1 MYDNWSL
8 KNFVDCQKRLFT
20 ESKPIKQLR
29 FNSVCNTI
37 LIPTTQDYRN
47 VGIELWIHT
56 SEFLRTKL
64 EAAIEIQ
71 NYIQNHPNCN
81 KIEINEKLYQNNTIT
96 DFSES
101 NEISHD
107 EKVKIENQNI
117 FLTNPRLY
125 KPESILNELLNNE
138 SNMNDDDD
146 DDDNISLSIKSVE
159 SECDKDTNDIEG
171 EFEELYFFD
180 SFNS

>member
-1 MYDNWSL
+1 MYDNWLL
-8 KNFVDCQKRLFT
+8 KNFVDCQKPVFT
-20 ESKPIKQLR
+20 ESKPTKQLR

-107 EKVKIENQNI
+107 ESVKIENQNI

-138 SNMNDDDD
+138 SNMNDDD